1 MNCFSTSGPAF
12 SSLSFGREVRN
23 VPCIL
28 KTLVMGPLI
37 QSRIRYQQLPIDHKS
52 HFFEH
57 QLVKRIVEGSFG
69 IVSSDIRPVV
79 FYAWSSILQYLVCTV
94 SERLISL
101 HLDDAT
107 VS

>member
-1 MNCFSTSGPAF
+1 
-12 SSLSFGREVRN
+12 

-69 IVSSDIRPVV
+69 IVSSDIRPVLHH
-79 FYAWSSILQYLVCTV
+79 ACSNILQYPICTASVRLVG
-94 SERLISL
+94 L

-107 VS
+107 LPLYG